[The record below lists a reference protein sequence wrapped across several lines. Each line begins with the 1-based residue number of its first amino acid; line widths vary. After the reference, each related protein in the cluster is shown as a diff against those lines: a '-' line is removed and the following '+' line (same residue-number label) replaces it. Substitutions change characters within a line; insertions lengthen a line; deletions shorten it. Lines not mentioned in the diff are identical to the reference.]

1 VDRTLG
7 RLGVRRLSVVVA
19 THQSRDHHAGLLQV
33 VKRFPVGLFL
43 DGRDGVKDASFLA
56 LEAEVRRRRIP
67 IRATR
72 AGERLRVGRMTIR
85 ILWPPRRTAG
95 EAPPDDPNDRA
106 TVAIVSEGDFDL
118 FLSADAESH
127 VLLPLDLPQ
136 VDAMKVPHHGSAD
149 PGLPQ
154 LLKRLQPRV
163 AAIET
168 GRGNRYGHPT
178 PPTLQALRRV
188 PRVYRTDRDGTT
200 ELTVTGGRIAIR
212 THR

>member
-1 VDRTLG
+1 
-7 RLGVRRLSVVVA
+7 
-19 THQSRDHHAGLLQV
+19 
-33 VKRFPVGLFL
+33 
-43 DGRDGVKDASFLA
+43 
-56 LEAEVRRRRIP
+56 
-67 IRATR
+67 
-72 AGERLRVGRMTIR
+72 
-85 ILWPPRRTAG
+85 
-95 EAPPDDPNDRA
+95 
-106 TVAIVSEGDFDL
+106 
-118 FLSADAESH
+118 